1 MVSPAATGRST
12 SSSSSSSFSVQI
24 PRIIFRYLVVALAL
38 NVYMAPGAT
47 VADKL
52 ENAFANMFGSM
63 VRPLSSWTRAKEFY
77 TVLETTGAVAVLK
90 VALLCKAIAYTL
102 RRKNS
107 RATEAQAQ
115 EGKKKE

>member
-1 MVSPAATGRST
+1 MVSPAATGGST
-12 SSSSSSSFSVQI
+12 PSSSSSFPVQI
-24 PRIIFRYLVVALAL
+24 PRIVFRYLVVALAL

-63 VRPLSSWTRAKEFY
+63 VRPLSSWTKAKEFY

>member
-1 MVSPAATGRST
+1 MVSRAATGGST
-12 SSSSSSSFSVQI
+12 PSSSSSFSVQI

-63 VRPLSSWTRAKEFY
+63 VRPLSSWTKAKEFY

-107 RATEAQAQ
+107 RATEARAQ